1 MCFLPGPTKR
11 GGRTEPLQTPCT
23 EKLGTLIQ
31 RFDFSRK
38 PNLCVSV
45 RKWPESSPCP
55 AGAALAQRQA
65 VSSGK
70 PLPIPHWT
78 SHPTPGQ
85 WPSPLAPTPGPQAGA
100 CTQCWVSIARHPFSE
115 TRDEPGPLS
124 LIPAQTCSQLSEKQS
139 AGQTPRLSPA
149 GHFEDHQRGH
159 WLKEGLGTQQDCP
172 RGPEG

>member
-11 GGRTEPLQTPCT
+11 GGRTEPPQTHCT

-45 RKWPESSPCP
+45 RKWLESSPR
-55 AGAALAQRQA
+55 AALAQRQA

-70 PLPIPHWT
+70 PLPVPHWT

-85 WPSPLAPTPGPQAGA
+85 WPPPLAPTPGPQAGA
-100 CTQCWVSIARHPFSE
+100 CTQCWVSIARHPSSE
-115 TRDEPGPLS
+115 TRDEPGPLG
-124 LIPAQTCSQLSEKQS
+124 LIPAQTCSQLSENQP
-139 AGQTPRLSPA
+139 AGRTLRLSPA
-149 GHFEDHQRGH
+149 GHFEDHQRGC
-159 WLKEGLGTQQDCP
+159 WPKEGLGTRQDCP